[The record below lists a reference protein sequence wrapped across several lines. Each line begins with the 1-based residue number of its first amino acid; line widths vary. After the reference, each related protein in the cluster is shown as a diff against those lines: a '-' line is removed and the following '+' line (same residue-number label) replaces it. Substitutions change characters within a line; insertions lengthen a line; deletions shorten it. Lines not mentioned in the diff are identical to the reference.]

1 MEYSVTEMFRPVR
14 RRLKRTVQ
22 RSPDKDHARRALAVL
37 QLWETGDDVTEVAR
51 RLCAARSSVYRW
63 RGQFEEYGEEGI
75 APQGRGR
82 TDWKASDEL
91 LEALEALVCVSPRE
105 LGYLRTR
112 WSSELLAVELEKRK
126 DIEVHAST
134 VRRWLRRLAIGW
146 RRARPTLHKR
156 DPRKSQRLRAIARA
170 LNDDTPRSEVF
181 YVDEVDVD
189 LNPKIGAA
197 WMPCGHQE
205 AVPTPGQN
213 KKRYVAGALHAH
225 TGRVTWVEHESK
237 NSLLFIHLL
246 YMLKRTYRRA
256 RRIVLIVDNYRPH
269 KSEITQRWLRN
280 NPKFRLL
287 FQPVYHPW
295 VNRIERLWKA
305 LHDTV
310 TRNHRHRTMD
320 ELMTAV
326 CRFLVVCQPFPG
338 NNHAL
343 ATAHV

>member
-1 MEYSVTEMFRPVR
+1 
-14 RRLKRTVQ
+14 
-22 RSPDKDHARRALAVL
+22 LAVL
-37 QLWETGDDVTEVAR
+37 QLWETGDDVAEVSR

-63 RGQFEEYGEEGI
+63 RGQFEEFGEQGI
-75 APQGRGR
+75 APQVRGR

-91 LEALEALVCVSPRE
+91 LEALGTLVRMSPRE

-126 DIEVHAST
+126 DIAVHAST

-146 RRARPTLHKR
+146 RRARPTLCIR

-170 LNDDTPRSEVF
+170 LNDDDPRSEVF
-181 YVDEVDVD
+181 YVDEADVD
-189 LNPKIGAA
+189 LNPRIGAA
-197 WMPCGHQE
+197 WMPRGYQE
-205 AVPTPGQN
+205 AVPTPGKNQ
-213 KKRYVAGALHAH
+213 KRYIAGALHAH
-225 TGRVTWVEHESK
+225 TGKVTWVEHESK

-246 YMLKRTYRRA
+246 HMLKRTYRRA

-310 TRNHRHRTMD
+310 TRNHRYRTMD
-320 ELMTAV
+320 ELMIAV
-326 CRFLVVCQPFPG
+326 RRFLVVCQPFPG
-338 NNHAL
+338 NCHAL

>member
-1 MEYSVTEMFRPVR
+1 MFRPVR

-22 RSPDKDHARRALAVL
+22 RSPDNDHARQALAVL

-63 RGQFEEYGEEGI
+63 RGQFEEYGEGGI

-91 LEALEALVCVSPRE
+91 LEVLEALVRMSPQE

-134 VRRWLRRLAIGW
+134 VRRWLR
-146 RRARPTLHKR
+146 
-156 DPRKSQRLRAIARA
+156 
-170 LNDDTPRSEVF
+170 
-181 YVDEVDVD
+181 
-189 LNPKIGAA
+189 
-197 WMPCGHQE
+197 
-205 AVPTPGQN
+205 
-213 KKRYVAGALHAH
+213 
-225 TGRVTWVEHESK
+225 
-237 NSLLFIHLL
+237 
-246 YMLKRTYRRA
+246 
-256 RRIVLIVDNYRPH
+256 
-269 KSEITQRWLRN
+269 N

-295 VNRIERLWKA
+295 VNRIDRLWKA
-305 LHDTV
+305 LHGTV

-320 ELMTAV
+320 ELMAAV
-326 CRFLVVCQPFPG
+326 RRFLVVCQPFPG
-338 NNHAL
+338 NHRAL
-343 ATAHV
+343 AMAHV